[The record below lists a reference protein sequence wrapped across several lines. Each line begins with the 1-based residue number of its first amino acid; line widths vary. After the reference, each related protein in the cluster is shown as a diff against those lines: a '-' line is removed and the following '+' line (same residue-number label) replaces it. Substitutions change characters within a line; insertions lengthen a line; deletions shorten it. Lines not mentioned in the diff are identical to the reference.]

1 MTAGGLAALERCEGV
16 LRAEDRLRDGPLPA
30 AAEGVLELA
39 RLALGDEDAAQELTC
54 QVLKARSKRGERVE

>member
-1 MTAGGLAALERCEGV
+1 MTAGELAALERCEGV

-30 AAEGVLELA
+30 SADGVYELA
-39 RLALGDEDAAQELTC
+39 LRALGDEDAAQDLTY

>member
-1 MTAGGLAALERCEGV
+1 M

-30 AAEGVLELA
+30 TAEGVLELA
-39 RLALGDEDAAQELTC
+39 RAALGDEDAAQELAY